1 MHFCCIRK
9 GGNGH
14 GSFISLN
21 VLHIDLLWLRLRFA
35 NRRRKQKTEKI
46 KNQTVTICVCFPPLI
61 SDSFYPLVS
70 LKIARTCGPPESKS
84 SANVRIRCGF
94 GKLHDSLIFPLPQP
108 QPREL
113 NVKDEKLL
121 LGRVQWEH
129 KRQRFR
135 MRVCDSTGCS
145 AQCSARTASLRSTT
159 KASRGRDVATRKGG
173 GKILNP
179 YVLTVVCGG
188 WELEPKPGWVVRGRL
203 NRTNVPRASSRLLGA
218 AVARRRAQ
226 CAAAMHQIFKP
237 N

>member
-1 MHFCCIRK
+1 M
-9 GGNGH
+9 
-14 GSFISLN
+14 
-21 VLHIDLLWLRLRFA
+21 
-35 NRRRKQKTEKI
+35 
-46 KNQTVTICVCFPPLI
+46 CFPPLI

-108 QPREL
+108 REL

-121 LGRVQWEH
+121 MGGCST
-129 KRQRFR
+129 RQRFR
-135 MRVCDSTGCS
+135 MRVCDSAGCS
-145 AQCSARTASLRSTT
+145 AQCSAKTASLRST

-226 CAAAMHQIFKP
+226 CAAAMHQIFVP